1 MDNARLRPLS
11 LGLVLLVSVLSGC
24 ATVTQTFTQDILV
37 ETREARADGGQAL
50 KGVACKLN
58 NDKGEWTI
66 QAPGE
71 VTVTKSAADLF
82 VRCQLEGHPPG
93 TAIAVSR
100 VHAAMFGNILIG
112 GVVGAVVDHSAGT
125 AYSYPETLSIEMG
138 MHKTF
143 DRHDGEIVATSLN
156 PEPPGGD
163 SPSPP
168 PGRASVSVDDLK
180 DLLAPK

>member
-1 MDNARLRPLS
+1 MDHALLRPLS
-11 LGLVLLVSVLSGC
+11 LALVLLASVLSGC
-24 ATVTQTFTQDILV
+24 ATVTQTFTQEILV

-66 QAPGE
+66 QTPGE

-82 VRCQLEGHPPG
+82 VRCQLEGHQPG
-93 TAIAVSR
+93 TAVAVSR
-100 VHAAMFGNILIG
+100 VHGAMFGNILIG

-125 AYSYPETLSIEMG
+125 AYNYPETLSIEMG
-138 MHKTF
+138 THKTF
-143 DRHDGEIVATSLN
+143 DRQDGEVVASS
-156 PEPPGGD
+156 PKSDPSGGN

-180 DLLAPK
+180 DLLPPK